1 MTDTSTKRIVAGAA
15 IGIVAG
21 LAASFAMNQF
31 QAAVSALSDSDD
43 DREPATDKA
52 ANRVA
57 VATTGEE
64 LGDEQKKLGGEAVHY
79 ALGAALGAA
88 YGASAAVRPEV
99 TAGFGTAFGIGTAAV
114 LDEAAVPATG
124 LGETPW
130 ETPISTHMYTLASHL
145 VFGVALE
152 SSRKL
157 MVRLF
162 GVRD

>member
-1 MTDTSTKRIVAGAA
+1 MTETSTKRIVAGAA

-21 LAASFAMNQF
+21 LAASVAMNQF

-43 DREPATDKA
+43 NSEPATDKA
-52 ANRVA
+52 ANKVA
-57 VATTGEE
+57 MATTGKA
-64 LGDEQKKLGGEAVHY
+64 LDGEQKKLGGQAVHY

-88 YGASAAVRPEV
+88 YGASAVVRPEV

-114 LDEAAVPATG
+114 LDEAAVPAAG
-124 LGETPW
+124 LGDAPW

-157 MVRLF
+157 VIWAF
-162 GVRD
+162 GVRE